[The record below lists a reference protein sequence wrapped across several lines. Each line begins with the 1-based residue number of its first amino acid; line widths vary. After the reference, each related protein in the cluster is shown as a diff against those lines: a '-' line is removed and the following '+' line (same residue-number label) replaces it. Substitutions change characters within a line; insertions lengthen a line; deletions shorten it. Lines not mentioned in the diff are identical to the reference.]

1 MPMGAV
7 VLLASV
13 VSIGIVIGL
22 VTLHRRPDPT
32 TEGAV
37 GAAALEALGGRVRG
51 AAEPVVA
58 VERRSN
64 SRVLVELEDGTAL
77 DMFLFW
83 PRPNDPVRLLDVW
96 WRDTVGWVL
105 EFELAPGG
113 RQPFYAWRCRI
124 AAPTANAA

>member
-1 MPMGAV
+1 MGAI

-22 VTLHRRPDPT
+22 VALRRRPDPT

-51 AAEPVVA
+51 SAEPVVA
-58 VERRSN
+58 VERRSDN
-64 SRVLVELEDGTAL
+64 RVLVELADGTAL

-83 PRPNDPVRLLDVW
+83 PRPSDPVRLLDVRW
-96 WRDTVGWVL
+96 WDAVGWVL
-105 EFELAPGG
+105 EFELAAGG
-113 RQPFYAWRCRI
+113 TQPFYAWRCRI
-124 AAPTANAA
+124 ATPTAIGAA